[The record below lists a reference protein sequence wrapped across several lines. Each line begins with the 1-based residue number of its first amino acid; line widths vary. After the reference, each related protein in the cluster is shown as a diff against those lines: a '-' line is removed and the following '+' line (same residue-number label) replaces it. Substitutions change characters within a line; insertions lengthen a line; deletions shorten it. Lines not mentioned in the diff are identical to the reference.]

1 MSVRHVSTRCPES
14 TTINRSTSSVSS
26 ELPSY
31 RRRQNARLWRQET
44 RGFAVAA
51 LRPRRRVRCLPSPTR
66 RLPPSWSH
74 RATLPPSKTDWTWL
88 TQTGRGWPGRNH
100 ERNVRQSHRL
110 PAKLRSIDR
119 QFMTNELN
127 ECVDWKRSSGKQ
139 RRIKNQRWKAQI
151 TLTACFLQL
160 SLYIHCHRGINER
173 WHRVAVVLSSQKKT
187 SGFPYFLQSSSAF
200 STPVISTLAPASR
213 VFHSCDFH
221 PGTSLPCFPLLW
233 FPPWHQPPAFSTP
246 VISTLAPASRV
257 FHSLVFHS
265 CVFSVHEWI
274 NKK

>member
-1 MSVRHVSTRCPES
+1 MMCNANCSWRYCRVHNFSIARWAASKFRRVHGVDVMYRDGAVWCRFVMFLHAARSQQ
-14 TTINRSTSSVSS
+14 RSTGRLLPYPQSCLRIDVAKTLVSDGRRLGAS
-26 ELPSY
+26 PRLCDHDGGSGVCLHLRDVYPRAGRTALRC
-31 RRRQNARLWRQET
+31 RRRR
-44 RGFAVAA
+44 
-51 LRPRRRVRCLPSPTR
+51 
-66 RLPPSWSH
+66 
-74 RATLPPSKTDWTWL
+74 
-88 TQTGRGWPGRNH
+88 QTGRGWPGRNH

-187 SGFPYFLQSSSAF
+187 SGFSYFLQSSS
-200 STPVISTLAPASR
+200 
-213 VFHSCDFH
+213 
-221 PGTSLPCFPLLW
+221 
-233 FPPWHQPPAFSTP
+233 AFSTP

-274 NKK
+274 NK